1 MDEVELLKALGDVWD
16 DATEIIESMHALRK
30 KIVALHAD
38 AEGDDELADIYK
50 LVHNQVDAVMA
61 SLRLTQARVE
71 SSVHASI
78 STSSTVQPEKSDD
91 AQTAPPEK
99 SDDAQTAPLE
109 TSDEAQNSVV
119 SEGVNTLDQTAANQD
134 ELREVAAAG

>member
-1 MDEVELLKALGDVWD
+1 
-16 DATEIIESMHALRK
+16 
-30 KIVALHAD
+30 LHAD